1 MGFVASTF
9 ATKLQ
14 EARRLLRLFMND
26 TAELNRLI
34 KQQESTDEQMDLAL
48 RLTIDDWNI
57 TPPPL
62 GNMSIETF
70 PSIFLLIHGA
80 AIQLLKMA
88 GILQS
93 RNELNYSSGGVT
105 VRTFDKTRLYQ
116 SWIGIFVQEYERK
129 KTTFKIAQNI
139 AAAMGQDGVHSEY
152 NTLAWYW

>member
-1 MGFVASTF
+1 MGFVADPR
-9 ATKLQ
+9 KQQ
-14 EARRLLRLFMND
+14 EARRLLRLFLND
-26 TAELNRLI
+26 TPELNRLI
-34 KQQESTDEQMDLAL
+34 RQQESDDQHLDLAL
-48 RLTIDDWNI
+48 RMVIDDWNI
-57 TPPPL
+57 SPPPL
-62 GNMSIETF
+62 SFVTIDNF
-70 PSIFLLIHGA
+70 PSIFLLLHGA
-80 AIQLLKMA
+80 AIQTLKMA

-93 RNELNYSSGGVT
+93 RTELNYSSGGVT